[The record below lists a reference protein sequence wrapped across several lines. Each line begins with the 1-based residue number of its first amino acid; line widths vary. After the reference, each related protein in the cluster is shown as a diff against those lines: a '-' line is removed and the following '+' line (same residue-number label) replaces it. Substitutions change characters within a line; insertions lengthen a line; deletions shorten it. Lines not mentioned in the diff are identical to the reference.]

1 MHNTVNQ
8 ELDKF
13 ELHLDE
19 MIIKIQKCQED
30 KVNGEA
36 REGALGQKS
45 IKSCSRCEQY
55 FACELRNNY
64 VKSVY
69 NSMSKG
75 ETGGFEF

>member
-1 MHNTVNQ
+1 MQETHNQ

-19 MIIKIQKCQED
+19 MIVKLQTCQKE
-30 KVNGEA
+30 KNLA
-36 REGALGQKS
+36 
-45 IKSCSRCEQY
+45 SCSVCEHY
-55 FACELRNNY
+55 IDCDLRTEY
-64 VKSVY
+64 IKSVY

>member
-1 MHNTVNQ
+1 MQNTVNQ

-13 ELHLDE
+13 ELHLNE
-19 MIIKIQKCQED
+19 MIQKVQKCQED
-30 KVNGEA
+30 KV
-36 REGALGQKS
+36 L
-45 IKSCSRCEQY
+45 KSCSICEHY
-55 FACELRNNY
+55 FTCDLRTDY

>member
-1 MHNTVNQ
+1 MQEITEK

-13 ELHLDE
+13 ELYLNE
-19 MIIKIQKCQED
+19 MILKLQKCQED
-30 KVNGEA
+30 TKVT
-36 REGALGQKS
+36 
-45 IKSCSRCEQY
+45 SCSNCEQY
-55 FACELRNNY
+55 FTCELRTDY